1 MGSALVTGAGGALG
15 GAISAR
21 LAGDGYAV
29 AVVDF
34 DAAAAEDVADEIT
47 ASGAAAAAIV
57 ADLRSVDEIERAFA
71 TAEDS
76 LGPVEIL
83 VNNAA
88 VFPFGPIGDV
98 TPDEYDD
105 VITVNQRAYFFC
117 ARAAARS
124 MAERGGG
131 SIVNVSSIT
140 WHGGWG
146 QMSPYVTTKGAIVA
160 MTRALATELGPVGIR
175 VNAVAPGAFPSE
187 AEDVHPDRQAY
198 ERRIL
203 ESQALKRRGRF
214 GELAAVVSFLAG
226 PDASFVTGQTI
237 NVDGGWIMV

>member
-1 MGSALVTGAGGALG
+1 MSALVTGAGGALG
-15 GAISAR
+15 GAISLR
-21 LAGDGYAV
+21 LAADGNAV
-29 AVVDF
+29 AVVDHN
-34 DAAAAEDVADEIT
+34 ASAAEQTVTRIVDAGGSART
-47 ASGAAAAAIV
+47 IV
-57 ADLRSVDEIERAFA
+57 ADLRSVDEIDRAFS
-71 TAEDS
+71 TAEET

-88 VFPFGPIGDV
+88 VFPFGPIDGV

-117 ARAAARS
+117 AKAAARS
-124 MAERGGG
+124 MAWRGGG
-131 SIVNVSSIT
+131 AIVNVSSIT
-140 WHGGWG
+140 WHGGWDN
-146 QMSPYVTTKGAIVA
+146 MSPYVTTKGAIVA
-160 MTRALATELGPVGIR
+160 MTRALATELGPAGIR

-187 AEDVHPDRQAY
+187 AESVHPDREGY

-203 ESQALKRRGRF
+203 DSQALKRRGQF
-214 GELAAVVSFLAG
+214 DELAAVVSFLAG